1 MPTLPEE
8 LQAAYG
14 RLAEAIVQGDKTRAF
29 ALLTPDAQVTDIE
42 GDILPLRDWLD
53 DFFWTASGRQLSHA
67 VQRVHLRDG
76 SAEVELHFD
85 IQTASP
91 PSSWEAD
98 LIDFWQYT
106 QDGWRLASRT
116 VQRDVAYLCE
126 ERQVFSATPPALKR
140 QRLERLLSHQYEWEA
155 DPAQP
160 TQPLPWFDD
169 LLLAVK
175 VVGAG
180 EGTHGTREHFS
191 FKHWLF
197 RYLVKQH
204 GFTVLAFE
212 ESLSRTWGINEY
224 LLGQTDIDPRA
235 KLSGW
240 MWPWANE
247 EVLALFEWMRD
258 YNAERGTRPPV
269 QVVGVDMQDTA
280 GAIELLLQLGPA
292 EWQPILKRL
301 QGIAVSSTA
310 FHESYLEL
318 ARREAELASSA
329 PQSFCLRALIRQIG
343 QADALEQAENE
354 IEGMRIRDVA
364 MADNLMHVLADA
376 KVMFWAH
383 NGHVRRGGAY
393 FYPEFTTTGSVLSE
407 RLGAA
412 YLCIGLGS
420 FGGEALFYQFDQ
432 PAQTAVQPVP
442 LRTPPQ
448 TAVLPRPGGRGVA
461 AFHWAGLPQQ
471 QDWSW
476 LSSPAKFYEAGAIYS
491 DETAKYNHYVLPQ
504 TFDLLVG
511 TGPSAP
517 ATPLKSSPE
526 SKLERD
532 N

>member
-1 MPTLPEE
+1 MSTLPEK
-8 LQAAYG
+8 LQTAYS
-14 RLAEAIVQGDKTRAF
+14 RLADAVVQGDKTGAF
-29 ALLTPDAQVTDIE
+29 ALLTSDAQVTDIE
-42 GDILPLRDWLD
+42 GDVFPLRDWLD

-67 VQRVHLRDG
+67 VQRVRLRDG

-98 LIDFWQYT
+98 LLDLWQHT
-106 QDGWRLASRT
+106 EDGWRLASRT
-116 VQRDVAYLCE
+116 VRQDVAYLCE

-140 QRLERLLSHQYEWEA
+140 QRLERLLSHQHEWEA
-155 DPAQP
+155 DPARP
-160 TQPLPWFDD
+160 TQPLPWLDD
-169 LLLAVK
+169 ILPAVK

-180 EGTHGTREHFS
+180 EGTHGTREHFR

-197 RYLVKQH
+197 RYLVEQH

-212 ESLSRTWGINEY
+212 ESLSRTWSINEY
-224 LLGQTDIDPRA
+224 LLGRADIDPRA

-240 MWPWANE
+240 MWPWATE
-247 EVLALFEWMRD
+247 EVLELLEWMRD
-258 YNAERGTRPPV
+258 YNAERGARPPV

-280 GAIELLLQLGPA
+280 GAMELLLRLGPT
-292 EWQPILKRL
+292 EWHSTLEKLK
-301 QGIAVSSTA
+301 GVPVGSAP
-310 FHESYLEL
+310 FHESHLEL
-318 ARREAELASSA
+318 AQREAELPSST
-329 PQSFCLRALIRQIG
+329 PHISLLRGLVRQLG
-343 QADALEQAENE
+343 QADVLERAENE
-354 IEGMRIRDVA
+354 IEGMCIRDVA
-364 MADNLMHVLADA
+364 MADNLVHVLSDV

-412 YLCIGLGS
+412 YLSIGLGS
-420 FGGEALFYQFDQ
+420 FGGEALFYHFDQ
-432 PAQTAVQPVP
+432 LAQTAVQPVP

-448 TAVLPRPGGRGVA
+448 TVVLPRPGSRRVA
-461 AFHWAGLPQQ
+461 ALHWAGLPQQ

-476 LSSPAKFYEAGAIYS
+476 LSSPAKFYEAGAIYG
-491 DETAKYNHYVLPQ
+491 DEAAKYNYYVLPQ

-526 SKLERD
+526 SKPERD
-532 N
+532 G